1 MRGWAYIA
9 MAAAAFCAS
18 ACTSGGGVSC
28 SNAGGTQLAATT
40 WPKFRA
46 DAANTGR
53 AAVDL
58 NQSTG
63 NGSLVFDGR
72 CNIQNLACLMGET
85 PTQCNT
91 PAGQTCVPIGQ
102 VSATPILG
110 LPNPGFSALPQIF
123 VASSDGN
130 VYIVNTA
137 GSSVSL
143 LPNQIFLPSAI
154 VGSPLA
160 GADGNLFVPGNG
172 RLSQFFADGLLKNT
186 APLSGATSA
195 SPNIWGGDE
204 GTVNGTVFIG
214 TESGAFT
221 AVCPNGVNKFSVTF
235 PQTQSTAALVPDPNT
250 PTASPRTPIIV
261 AGGLN
266 GQVRAYTLKGR
277 LYWSFFA
284 ASTIIAAVMIDPI
297 SNLFYVADTTGHVFA
312 GTLLVNQPSGQLD
325 PDFNFTADA
334 GITASPALGRDSPDV
349 AGRMYVADQNGTLYA
364 LDRASGNVLWTFQAD
379 GPISASP
386 AVATGGTNDV
396 IVLAADLLG
405 VVDPGTP
412 PVPIGG
418 RVYAIRDDGDR
429 GTALWTFDADHAIGA
444 SSPAIGADGTVY
456 IGRQG
461 ARRAAGSE
469 CTMQSLPSPCLVND
483 GGALYAIAP

>member
-1 MRGWAYIA
+1 MRAWACIA
-9 MAAAAFCAS
+9 IAAAAFGAS

-28 SNAGGTQLAATT
+28 STAGGTQLAATT

-46 DAANTGR
+46 DTANTGR

-58 NQSTG
+58 DESSGVGT
-63 NGSLVFDGR
+63 LIFDGR
-72 CNIQNLACLMGET
+72 CSIQNFPCLVGET
-85 PTQCNT
+85 PTNCDT
-91 PAGQTCVPIGQ
+91 PSGQTCVPIGP
-102 VSATPILG
+102 VSATPVIG
-110 LPNPGFSALPQIF
+110 PPIPGSVPNNIY

-130 VYIVNTA
+130 VYVVDTT
-137 GSSVSL
+137 GEPVVLSS
-143 LPNQIFLPSAI
+143 QIFLPSAI
-154 VGSPLA
+154 VGSPLI
-160 GADGNLFVPGNG
+160 GSHGTLSIPGN
-172 RLSQFFADGLLKNT
+172 RSLTQFFADSNNKNT
-186 APLSGATSA
+186 ASLNGAAAA
-195 SPNIWGGDE
+195 SPNIWGG
-204 GTVNGTVFIG
+204 VNGTVDGTAFIG
-214 TESGAFT
+214 TESGGFA
-221 AVCPNGVNKFSVTF
+221 AVCPNGVNRFSVVF
-235 PQTQSTAALVPDPNT
+235 PETQSTAAVVPDPNT
-250 PTASPRTPIIV
+250 PTANPRTPIIV

-266 GQVRAYTLKGR
+266 GQMRAYTLKGR
-277 LYWSFFA
+277 QYWSFFA
-284 ASTIIAAVMIDPI
+284 ASTIVAAVMIDPI

-325 PDFNFTADA
+325 PAFNFTADA
-334 GITASPALGRDSPDV
+334 GITASPALGRDAPDV

-364 LDRASGNVLWTFQAD
+364 LDRASGTVLWTFQAD

-429 GTALWTFDADHAIGA
+429 GTALWTFDTDHAIGA

-461 ARRAAGSE
+461 ARRASGGE